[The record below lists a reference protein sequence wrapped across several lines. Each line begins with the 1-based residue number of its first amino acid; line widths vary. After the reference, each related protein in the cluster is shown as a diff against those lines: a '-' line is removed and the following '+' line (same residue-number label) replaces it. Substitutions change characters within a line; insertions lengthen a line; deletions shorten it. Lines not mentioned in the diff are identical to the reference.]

1 MNNATNDS
9 TSYEIVQA
17 EDHSL
22 DGTDPDQPLRAYGR
36 EVRP

>member
-22 DGTDPDQPLRAYGR
+22 DGTDPDQPQHTCGR
-36 EVRP
+36 EARP